1 MIPVDKNVKKRM
13 EEIARLNP
21 GRPYE
26 KIDTFGQF
34 LEHDREVLRFF
45 GYWDDSDTAFG
56 DVHDMVLHYFL
67 ADDTIEGMIKY
78 SKPLIVTF

>member
-1 MIPVDKNVKKRM
+1 M
-13 EEIARLNP
+13 EEIARLTP

-34 LEHDREVLRFF
+34 LEHDREVLRFY

-56 DVHDMVLHYFL
+56 DVHDMIVHYFL
-67 ADDTIEGMIKY
+67 ADDTIEGNFLLLTSSDMWGQT
-78 SKPLIVTF
+78 SPRRRLLFF

>member
-1 MIPVDKNVKKRM
+1 M
-13 EEIARLNP
+13 EEIARLTP

-34 LEHDREVLRFF
+34 LEHDREVLRFY

-56 DVHDMVLHYFL
+56 DVHDMILHYFL
-67 ADDTIEGMIKY
+67 ADDTIEGN
-78 SKPLIVTF
+78 LVL

>member
-1 MIPVDKNVKKRM
+1 M
-13 EEIARLNP
+13 EEIARLTP

-34 LEHDREVLRFF
+34 LEHDREVLRFY

-56 DVHDMVLHYFL
+56 DVHDMILHYFL
-67 ADDTIEGMIKY
+67 ADDTIEGNFTRLPVQTWGDKR
-78 SKPLIVTF
+78 PLGVDSSRF